1 MAAMNEREREALRAA
16 FGARKNAYAP
26 YSHFLVGAALLTKRG
41 KLYTGC
47 NVENA
52 AFTPTC
58 CAERAAFCKAIGEGE
73 REFSLIAVLGG
84 GAEEKRLDFC
94 PPCGVCRQFMREF
107 CADDFEILLGKGTEE
122 GAAWETKTYTLAQ
135 LLPLSF
141 GKNLLK

>member
-1 MAAMNEREREALRAA
+1 MTSETGREALRAA
-16 FGARKNAYAP
+16 LGARKNAYAP
-26 YSHFLVGAALLTKRG
+26 YSHFSVGAALLTKNG

-52 AFTPTC
+52 AFAPTC

-73 REFSLIAVLGG
+73 REFALIAVVGG

-107 CADDFEILLGKGTEE
+107 CTDDFKILLGRGEVD
-122 GAAWETKTYTLAQ
+122 GSAWEEKEYALAE
-135 LLPLSF
+135 LLPFSF
-141 GKNLLK
+141 RKNLLK

>member
-1 MAAMNEREREALRAA
+1 MAAMSEMEREALRAA
-16 FGARKNAYAP
+16 FDARKNAYAP

-73 REFSLIAVLGG
+73 REFSLIAVLAG

-107 CADDFEILLGKGTEE
+107 CTDDFKILLGKGMADGTE
-122 GAAWETKTYTLAQ
+122 WETKTYTLAQ